1 MANSAP
7 SSEASPCAAAPACAS
22 TLAIFTPPRSHVKL
36 ASVWASDP
44 AWILM
49 ALNPVETSFARALTW
64 FHTLPAISRSAQEA
78 NSALVP

>member
-1 MANSAP
+1 
-7 SSEASPCAAAPACAS
+7 
-22 TLAIFTPPRSHVKL
+22 
-36 ASVWASDP
+36 
-44 AWILM
+44 M

>member
-7 SSEASPCAAAPACAS
+7 SSEASPCSPAPACAS

-49 ALNPVETSFARALTW
+49 AENPVETSFARALTW
-64 FHTLPAISRSAQEA
+64 LHTSPAISRSAQEA